1 MVTKIQFP
9 TLEGESTGDLISLD
23 APEYQHI
30 KQDIV
35 KIMCK
40 AIDTGLK
47 FDLNMSY
54 SLLLVNLNIGL
65 NIYKNQ
71 EETSIIFIYP
81 IPSGYFRLELDN
93 IDYLVSEEDVRDLI
107 KCCNSR

>member
-30 KQDIV
+30 AQDLV
-35 KIMCK
+35 DIMRT

-47 FDLNMSY
+47 INLNMSY
-54 SLLLVNLNIGL
+54 SLLLVTLNIGL
-65 NIYKNQ
+65 NIYKKQ
-71 EETSIIFIYP
+71 GETSIIFIYP
-81 IPSGYFRLELDN
+81 IPSGYFRLKLDN
-93 IDYLVSEEDVRDLI
+93 IDYIVVEKEVRNLI
-107 KCCNSR
+107 KHCNP